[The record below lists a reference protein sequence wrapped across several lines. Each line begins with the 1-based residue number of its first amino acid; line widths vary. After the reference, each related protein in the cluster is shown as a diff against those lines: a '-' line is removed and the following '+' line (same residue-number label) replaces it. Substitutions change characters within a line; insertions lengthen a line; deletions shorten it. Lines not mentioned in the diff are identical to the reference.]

1 MGIYAD
7 DIREFV
13 DTGETESDTLPLGE
27 RLRGLA
33 DDLSVDSVAEVREIR
48 EDV

>member
-1 MGIYAD
+1 MSIYAD
-7 DIREFV
+7 DIHEFV
-13 DTGETESDTLPLGE
+13 DTGETESDTPPLGE